1 MRVREVWRSPM
12 DAFRHEALFY
22 GDGDEYVAGTVP
34 FAQEALAADEP
45 LLIAVGADK
54 RRLIEDALGAEAHRA
69 AFVDMAVLGRN
80 PGRIISA
87 WHDFVDNHSGRY
99 LRGIGEPV
107 WPGRDPVELTEC
119 EHHESLLNAAFGTDQ
134 PWRLI
139 CPYDTSAL
147 SDEVLAAAERTHPH
161 IVGARGDRESETYIA
176 PSAGSGIHRD
186 GLPSPSTPPEL
197 LNFGELA
204 RVRGYVAER
213 AGHTGV
219 PGERAADLIV
229 AVNELASNSIRH
241 GGGEGTLAVWDEPDS
256 LVCEVR
262 DRGRIESALTGRR
275 RPAPEDLSGRG
286 LWLVHELCDLV
297 QIRSGE
303 DGTVARIRVRKS
315 A

>member
-1 MRVREVWRSPM
+1 MTSTWPEPSRLPS
-12 DAFRHEALFY
+12 D
-22 GDGDEYVAGTVP
+22 
-34 FAQEALAADEP
+34 ALAADEP

-54 RRLIEDALGAEAHRA
+54 RRLIEDALGAEAQRA
-69 AFVDMAVLGRN
+69 AFADMAVLGRN

-87 WHDFVDNHSGRY
+87 WHDFVDGHSGRR
-99 LRGIGEPV
+99 LHGIGEPV

-119 EHHESLLNAAFGTDQ
+119 EHHESLLNAAFDGGRA
-134 PWRLI
+134 WRLL

-161 IVGARGDRESETYIA
+161 IVDARGDRESDTYIA
-176 PSAGSGIHRD
+176 SSAGNGIHRD
-186 GLPSPSTPPEL
+186 GLPPPAAPPEL
-197 LNFGELA
+197 LEFGELA
-204 RVRGYVAER
+204 QVRGFVAER
-213 AGHTGV
+213 AGETGV
-219 PGERAADLIV
+219 PGDRAADLIV

-241 GGGEGTLAVWDEPDS
+241 GGGEGTVAVWNEPDA

-275 RPAPEDLSGRG
+275 RPGPDELSGRG
-286 LWLVHELCDLV
+286 IWLVHELCDLV

-303 DGTVARIRVRKS
+303 DGTVARVRVRKS

>member
-1 MRVREVWRSPM
+1 MN
-12 DAFRHEALFY
+12 AFRHEALFY
-22 GDGDEYVAGTVP
+22 GDSDEYLAGTVP

-45 LLIAVGADK
+45 LLIAVADEK
-54 RRLIEDALGAEAHRA
+54 RRLLEDALGAEAQRA

-80 PGRIISA
+80 PGRIISV
-87 WHDFVDNHSGRY
+87 WHDFVDRHSGRY

-107 WPGRDPVELTEC
+107 WAGRDPVELTEC
-119 EHHESLLNAAFGTDQ
+119 EHHESLLNAAFDTGQ
-134 PWRLI
+134 PWRLL

-147 SDEVLAAAERTHPH
+147 SDEVLAAAERTHPYL
-161 IVGARGDRESETYIA
+161 VDVRGQRESETYIA
-176 PSAGSGIHRD
+176 SSASNGMHNRELP
-186 GLPSPSTPPEL
+186 LPSRPPERL
-197 LNFGELA
+197 EFGELA
-204 RVRGYVAER
+204 EVRGFVAER
-213 AGHTGV
+213 AGQTGV
-219 PGERAADLIV
+219 PGDRAADLIV

-275 RPAPEDLSGRG
+275 RPAPDELSGRG

-303 DGTVARIRVRKS
+303 DGTVARVRVRKS

>member
-1 MRVREVWRSPM
+1 M

-22 GDGDEYVAGTVP
+22 ADGDEYVAGTVP

-45 LLIAVGADK
+45 LLIAVGAGK
-54 RRLIEDALGAEAHRA
+54 RRVIEDALGAEAHRA

-87 WHDFVDNHSGRY
+87 WQDFVDKHSGRY

-119 EHHESLLNAAFGTDQ
+119 EHHESLLNAAFDTGQ

-186 GLPSPSTPPEL
+186 GLPPPSTPPEL

-204 RVRGYVAER
+204 QVRGYVADR
-213 AGHTGV
+213 ADQTGV

-262 DRGRIESALTGRR
+262 DRGRIESALIGRQ
-275 RPAPEDLSGRG
+275 RPAPEELSGRG

-303 DGTVARIRVRKS
+303 DGTVARVRVRKS

>member
-1 MRVREVWRSPM
+1 MN
-12 DAFRHEALFY
+12 AFRHEALFY
-22 GDGDEYVAGTVP
+22 GDADEYVAGTVP
-34 FAQEALAADEP
+34 FAQEALAAGEP
-45 LLIAVGADK
+45 LLIAVGADR

-80 PGRIISA
+80 PGRILSA
-87 WHDFVDNHSGRY
+87 WHDFVDKHSGRY

-119 EHHESLLNAAFGTDQ
+119 EHHESLLNAAFDTGQ

-161 IVGARGDRESETYIA
+161 IVGAGGDRESETYLA
-176 PSAGSGIHRD
+176 PSAGNGIHRD
-186 GLPSPSTPPEL
+186 TLPPPSTPPEL

-204 RVRGYVAER
+204 QVRGYVAER
-213 AGHTGV
+213 AGQTGV
-219 PGERAADLIV
+219 SGERTADLVV

-262 DRGRIESALTGRR
+262 DRGRIKSALTGRH
-275 RPAPEDLSGRG
+275 RPGPDKLSGRG

-303 DGTVARIRVRKS
+303 DGTVARVRVRKS